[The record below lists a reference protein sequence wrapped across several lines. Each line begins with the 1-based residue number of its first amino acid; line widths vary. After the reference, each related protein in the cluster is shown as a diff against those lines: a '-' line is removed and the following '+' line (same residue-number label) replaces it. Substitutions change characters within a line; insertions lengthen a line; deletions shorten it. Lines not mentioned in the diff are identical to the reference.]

1 MREVDLCGAFRKIGH
16 WNFDQ
21 LNVCCESDLNVE
33 IDMGYVTW
41 NATVISRCEER
52 KLGFFC

>member
-1 MREVDLCGAFRKIGH
+1 MREVDLYGAFRKIGH
-16 WNFDQ
+16 LNFDQ

-41 NATVISRCEER
+41 NATVISCEER
-52 KLGFFC
+52 KLSFVY